1 MKILLIG
8 HSVLDRIETREG
20 TATKPGGLFYSAV
33 TMANLKSA
41 EDEIYLLTSYDNHF
55 YNFFEPIYGKLN
67 INFSNLTDKIPV
79 VHLKIYD
86 DKERDEIY
94 ENFTSKLKINDGI
107 DFTIFDGILI
117 NMITGNDISVE
128 DLEKIRK
135 SFRGKIY
142 FDIHS
147 LSRTTEDGNR
157 KVFRKIPEAEKWLT
171 HIDIL
176 QCNDLEATTI
186 IASDNL
192 FETARYVLE
201 RGPEYFIVTLK
212 DKGVRLF
219 SVENNELESVFIA
232 AHKFNGIN
240 KVGCGDTF
248 GASFFYSYIR
258 TGNIYYS
265 LKFANLAAG
274 LSTTYY
280 KPEDFGKLKN
290 DIDGKID

>member
-8 HSVLDRIETREG
+8 HSVLDKIETPESNV
-20 TATKPGGLFYSAV
+20 TKPGGLFYSAV

-41 EDEIYLLTSYDNHF
+41 KDEIYLLTSYDNQYF
-55 YNFFEPIYGKLN
+55 NFFEPIYTKLN
-67 INFSNLTDKIPV
+67 LKFSSVSDKIPI
-79 VHLKIYD
+79 VHLKIYE

-94 ENFTSKLKINDGI
+94 ENFASKLEINEDI
-107 DFTIFDGILI
+107 DFTAFDGILI
-117 NMITGNDISVE
+117 NMITGNDISAA

-135 SFRGKIY
+135 NYGGKIY

-147 LSRTTEDGNR
+147 LSRKIADDNR
-157 KVFRKIPEAEKWLT
+157 RVFRKIPEVVKWLG

-176 QCNDLEATTI
+176 QCNDLEAETVI
-186 IASDNL
+186 GSSDM
-192 FETARYVLE
+192 FETARFVLSN
-201 RGPEYFIVTLK
+201 GPQVFIVTLK

-219 SVENNELESVFIA
+219 SIRNDELESVFLS
-232 AHKFNGIN
+232 AHKFNGNN

-258 TGNIYYS
+258 TGNIYRS

-274 LSTTYY
+274 LSTTYN
-280 KPEDFGKLKN
+280 KTEDYGNLKN
-290 DIDGKID
+290 DIDRKIN